1 MNDQISIPRRLGALV
16 GLALLLLLTSVAFG
30 APLEVR
36 IQGEEMVLPP
46 PAQMSQMPADHPFV
60 VTFNKQLAQTFAELP
75 ARDRP
80 SENSSKI
87 TVAYESKANGQTRHA
102 FLKPFPLTEVYANSF
117 FDKSDFAK
125 SDLSDLIPDD
135 RTDRHRLFWRHV
147 NQGRQIEGIV
157 LCRGKILLLRLI
169 RFNEQGDTIEPTAED
184 VELFKQWV
192 ADIEEANST
201 YGSQQFHRIIS
212 AIAVLIGGLV
222 GVLYWINREK
232 LKAKGIENVP
242 IPPGII

>member
-1 MNDQISIPRRLGALV
+1 MNDQIGTSRRLGATPSL
-16 GLALLLLLTSVAFG
+16 GLCLLLASVAFG
-30 APLEVR
+30 APLEMR
-36 IQGEEMVLPP
+36 IQGEEMVLPS

-60 VTFNKQLAQTFAELP
+60 VTFNQAMAETFAELP

-87 TVAYESKANGQTRHA
+87 TVAYESKANGQTRYA
-102 FLKPFPLTEVYANSF
+102 FLKPSPLPEVYANSF

-135 RTDRHRLFWRHV
+135 RSDRHRLFWRHV
-147 NQGRQIEGIV
+147 NQGRQVEGIV
-157 LCRGKILLLRLI
+157 LCRGKILLLRLL
-169 RFNEQGDTIEPTAED
+169 RVNEAGDAIQPTAED
-184 VELFKQWV
+184 IELFKQWV
-192 ADIEEANST
+192 ASVEEANST

-212 AIAVLIGGLV
+212 TIAVLIGGLIGIV
-222 GVLYWINREK
+222 YWVNREK

-242 IPPGII
+242 IPPGIL